1 MKRSLSSRL
10 IDLVVLEPLLFLL
23 AMAVVSRLP
32 GIATPEIP
40 VDLAVG
46 FLVGSAATVI
56 NLLGLWLF
64 VYIRL
69 PYMEFGGLTKVLWA
83 LVLLLG
89 APVSIPWFYWRF
101 LRKEF
106 LPPSP
111 PQP

>member
-10 IDLVVLEPLLFLL
+10 IDVVVLEPLLFMGLL
-23 AMAVVSRLP
+23 AIVSRLP
-32 GIATPEIP
+32 GLAGPEFP

-46 FLVGSAATVI
+46 LLVGSAATII

-69 PYMEFGGLTKVLWA
+69 PAMEIGGMAKVLWG
-83 LVLLLG
+83 LVLFLG

-101 LRKEF
+101 LRHEF
-106 LPPSP
+106 LPDPA
-111 PQP
+111 

>member
-1 MKRSLSSRL
+1 MKRSFSSRL
-10 IDLVVLEPLLFLL
+10 IDVMVLEPLLFMLL
-23 AMAVVSRLP
+23 VAVVSRLP
-32 GIATPEIP
+32 VLAGPELP

-46 FLVGSAATVI
+46 LLVGAAATVI

-69 PYMEFGGLTKVLWA
+69 PAMDLGGTAKVLWA

-101 LRKEF
+101 LRREF
-106 LPPSP
+106 LPGI
-111 PQP
+111 QA

>member
-1 MKRSLSSRL
+1 MKRSLSSRF

-23 AMAVVSRLP
+23 ALAVVTRLP
-32 GIATPEIP
+32 GLAAPDLP

-46 FLVGSAATVI
+46 LLVGSAATVI

-69 PYMEFGGLTKVLWA
+69 PGLQFGGFAKILWA
-83 LVLLLG
+83 LALFLG

-106 LPPSP
+106 LPTPI
-111 PQP
+111 